1 MQFEEV
7 VYPVS
12 ENNGSLEV
20 CVVLN
25 GVTELNIAIAI
36 NLGPEGNANFTDFQF
51 SPTTFN
57 FGVTS
62 SPRMC
67 VEIGITQ
74 DNIIETEENFFLIL
88 SATNDSRIV
97 LGDSIAEV
105 IIEDSTTAVFSLSP
119 VTPVEI
125 TEGDSTMLCLS
136 NSIELERE
144 VRVEFILEQLG
155 GNALQ
160 ILCSSSFELSAFL
173 NLFDV

>member
-36 NLGPEGNANFTDFQF
+36 NLGPEGNASTTDFQF

-67 VEIGITQ
+67 VEVGITQ
-74 DNIIETEENFFLIL
+74 DAVIETEENFFLIL
-88 SATNDSRIV
+88 SATNNSRIV
-97 LGDSIAEV
+97 LGRSIAEV
-105 IIEDSTTAVFSLSP
+105 IIEDSTMTIISLSP
-119 VTPVEI
+119 DTPVEI

-136 NSIELERE
+136 NSIELARE
-144 VRVEFILEQLG
+144 VRVEFNLEQLG
-155 GNALQ
+155 GNGHAD
-160 ILCSSSFELSAFL
+160 IIYVAHYFG
-173 NLFDV
+173 